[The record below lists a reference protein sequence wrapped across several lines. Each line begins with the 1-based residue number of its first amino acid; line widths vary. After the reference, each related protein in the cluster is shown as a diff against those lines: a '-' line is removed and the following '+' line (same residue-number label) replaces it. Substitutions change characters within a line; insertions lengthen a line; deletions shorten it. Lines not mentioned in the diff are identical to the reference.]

1 MLWELYGGVKS
12 GHFTLDI
19 TLKKKLDASYWWV
32 TLFRNMLEYSRS
44 RDLCQQL
51 GGLKTMNLV

>member
-1 MLWELYGGVKS
+1 MLWELYGGVRS

-19 TLKKKLDASYWWV
+19 TLKNILDASYWWA
-32 TLFRNMLEYSRS
+32 TLFRNMLEYCRS
-44 RDLCQQL
+44 CDLCQQV